1 MGDTDFPAG
10 MANWGKAQDKAALWR
25 SNFSG
30 KESFSQSG
38 TGMPTSGYEREY
50 EGREGSGL
58 EPYFKERVLY
68 Q

>member
-1 MGDTDFPAG
+1 VGDTDFPAR
-10 MANWGKAQDKAALWR
+10 MANWGEAKDKAALWR

-38 TGMPTSGYEREY
+38 TGIPTSGYERDY
-50 EGREGSGL
+50 EGREGTDM
-58 EPYFKERVLY
+58 EPYFRERVLY

>member
-1 MGDTDFPAG
+1 MGDTDFPAR

-38 TGMPTSGYEREY
+38 TGMPTSGYEHEY